1 MPFDPDKALNEMKPQ
16 GGFNPD
22 LALAEMQPQQS
33 PGPLTAAATPP
44 TPLTAQDAR
53 TAFGQPPEQGIV
65 DKLFGAYDAVT
76 QRSQIGANRIETALQ
91 QYATTPREPTSIGA
105 VGENLLKGVLK
116 AAPEMAGAVLND
128 IREFGPGY
136 AAAKFGT
143 GVVDFFVGQGQ
154 DILSLATS
162 QPVARDRKGI
172 SGEFE
177 EAYRGL
183 VGQDFTAPAV
193 PGFFESGS
201 ETRQRILEDP
211 APLALAAVGGVAAKA
226 RPQLR
231 FAKESVK
238 GAIDIRTGRAVSEQI
253 ARGPEAR
260 LIQLEAGKVA
270 PKALK
275 APEGD
280 IQPTVEPFKK
290 PTIPDRIVT
299 AKEPSKVAR
308 EVLPVKGK
316 TPETIAKELD
326 LVFNGMQERP
336 KGKPSVFTFTD
347 KKTGSTF
354 LVDDLAKVQGRLREV
369 KKSFGKP
376 KVGAVEK
383 VTKPKQGKQ
392 AWEMTREEYVKS
404 GIDRLVADDIKRAP
418 KDATFIRNTTENN
431 MLIYHKGQVKKALSE
446 GRPVPESV
454 LKDYPDLVKKKPLRM
469 DGTVRPERVVKPVKP
484 LPQKS
489 IDLYHKVMA
498 EGDINKVQQ
507 LIHPDNKTWRKM
519 FTEETGLKLPK
530 TVKGSYDIAREWLAS
545 RKPPDLKPPAKGKVE
560 TPKEAVTYP
569 EDIVKGMTA
578 ETAIKNELYYLARNK
593 DGTINFEKSGKIYD
607 SATKGVINIGGVDA
621 IQAKLRLRR
630 PKTGF
635 GSNILTVTEQQFKK
649 LQQPPIELHAGLTPK
664 VVGETF
670 KKTIPNFIKQLRHRF
685 KTESGK
691 SLVKDVETADT
702 KYRRRQGQQIE
713 KFRQAGIYR
722 GSRFRKGGLKSEAQ
736 REGLADAL
744 EGLKT
749 DNAKLIP
756 DEMVKAGKRIFDEM
770 YFKAKAVG
778 VDVTGY
784 RKKYFPRVMKQE
796 IGEIIFNDLKSKS
809 QKFKELINLNQ
820 TDQVLIDLVERL
832 ADSKQFKPKTIE
844 ALKHLIKT
852 GQAKNYGE
860 AFRLLREQST
870 GDMFRPFGNLEKP
883 RIIELPKEYYERDA
897 LKIISRYTDSWA
909 QRLAEIEIWGKDG
922 SKAIK
927 KFNEIQKTNPEEAK
941 LAETMVD
948 MWSGEYERTR
958 GLTGSMRKFV
968 DFMTAFQFGTK
979 IGLGTATVPNTTQML
994 ISAMVAAGPYR
1005 FAKGLPA
1012 VLKAKGRS
1020 WIRSSGSTIVTA
1032 MRTMAGYEPGGLMGK
1047 VADRLSRTSLFHG
1060 VNKLNQYLSAATADV
1075 FIKDLHRIYNTTKF
1089 GKRKAWAKSW
1099 LDKFNV
1105 DPSKKLTE
1113 NIRQEVMYRFATDS
1127 QLQKNILNDALF
1139 FNTAY
1144 GRPLALFKRF
1154 GFRQAAWIKDVV
1166 FKQELIGNKNPLPL
1180 LRLVAGGIIGGEFVI
1195 WAKNNIRQF
1204 ISGEPVY
1211 RKDDDIW
1218 ERVLND
1224 LAAVGSA
1231 GVLTDIISAD
1241 NYASSLKFAATP
1253 VYVSDAIKAY
1263 KVLEQTELD
1272 RRKYDDWAIVA
1283 LRTPSRAGQF
1293 FGSLPKYLTKRLQTT
1308 GQQKGRLRF
1317 FKGRERTKII
1327 DLILDKKGEQAG
1339 KRMALWNQNYPHSL
1353 IEIGFDDIKRKIISK
1368 TQF

>member
-22 LALAEMQPQQS
+22 LALAEMQPQQ
-33 PGPLTAAATPP
+33 PP
-44 TPLTAQDAR
+44 APLTAQDAR
-53 TAFGQPPEQGIV
+53 TAFGQPPPPKWV
-65 DKLFGAYDAVT
+65 DVLGRQIAETGAHILKSPYSPGTEIAGSAMAEIN
-76 QRSQIGANRIETALQ
+76 QLMRSQQTLGQNIAAGGINLAPYFTPIAGQALFARDI
-91 QYATTPREPTSIGA
+91 ATDPSIVPELA
-105 VGENLLKGVLK
+105 KEVGRTYR
-116 AAPEMAGAVLND
+116 D
-128 IREFGPGY
+128 
-136 AAAKFGT
+136 
-143 GVVDFFVGQGQ
+143 VVTDPKEFVGQ
-154 DILSLATS
+154 LREA
-162 QPVARDRKGI
+162 PVEK
-172 SGEFE
+172 
-177 EAYRGL
+177 
-183 VGQDFTAPAV
+183 T
-193 PGFFESGS
+193 
-201 ETRQRILEDP
+201 
-211 APLALAAVGGVAAKA
+211 LALAAPLLATLGIRAGGKRVAAK
-226 RPQLR
+226 
-231 FAKESVK
+231 VK
-238 GAIDIRTGRAVSEQI
+238 TTRAVSEQI
-253 ARGPEAR
+253 ARGRELPPELPKPQAALVEQLTQPKVEVKQPTIKKPSVTAIDDIIGKRIKSGSVTGIVKEVKNGR
-260 LIQLEAGKVA
+260 LIIQSDRGITVNVPYGKNINIISK
-270 PKALK
+270 PSTKKA
-275 APEGD
+275 
-280 IQPTVEPFKK
+280 
-290 PTIPDRIVT
+290 RIAT
-299 AKEPSKVAR
+299 AAEPSKAV
-308 EVLPVKGK
+308 
-316 TPETIAKELD
+316 
-326 LVFNGMQERP
+326 
-336 KGKPSVFTFTD
+336 
-347 KKTGSTF
+347 
-354 LVDDLAKVQGRLREV
+354 REV
-369 KKSFGKP
+369 KPSPGAPKQAHEMTKAEFGKFTNEASVGELRGEGHRIGETIHAP
-376 KVGAVEK
+376 VEGRVLDVTVLKVDSKGRIIDAIDLDSGKYIVKNGKLQRQLYKLEKSSLPVSEIVENAHKEAVQQAINEGK
-383 VTKPKQGKQ
+383 IKYHPDYPELSKPPQVKAGKQ
-392 AWEMTREEYVKS
+392 AWEMTRAEFLPRKEISKIEYFPPFIYGTTKGYTINKSTLRKIKDNYEVGRASKPGDIDIAILMKDGEIVGSYKSDKLSIYEAHRKKGLSHELVRERIKIGPLSKTGNYSKS
-404 GIDRLVADDIKRAP
+404 GLGAVSS
-418 KDATFIRNTTENN
+418 F
-431 MLIYHKGQVKKALSE
+431 HKKEVKQALSE
-446 GRPVPESV
+446 GKPVPESV
-454 LKDYPDLVKKKPLRM
+454 LKDYPDLLKLQK
-469 DGTVRPERVVKPVKP
+469 VKP
-484 LPQKS
+484 
-489 IDLYHKVMA
+489 
-498 EGDINKVQQ
+498 
-507 LIHPDNKTWRKM
+507 
-519 FTEETGLKLPK
+519 
-530 TVKGSYDIAREWLAS
+530 
-545 RKPPDLKPPAKGKVE
+545 KPPDLKPPAKG
-560 TPKEAVTYP
+560 T
-569 EDIVKGMTA
+569 
-578 ETAIKNELYYLARNK
+578 
-593 DGTINFEKSGKIYD
+593 
-607 SATKGVINIGGVDA
+607 
-621 IQAKLRLRR
+621 
-630 PKTGF
+630 
-635 GSNILTVTEQQFKK
+635 
-649 LQQPPIELHAGLTPK
+649 IELQAGLTPK
-664 VVGETF
+664 VVGETVR
-670 KKTIPNFIKQLRHRF
+670 KTIPDFIKQLRHRF

-713 KFRQAGIYR
+713 KFRQAGIFR
-722 GSRFRKGGLKSEAQ
+722 GSRFRRGGLKSEAQ

-749 DNAKLIP
+749 DKAKLIP

-832 ADSKQFKPKTIE
+832 ADSRQFKPKTIE

-922 SKAIK
+922 SKAIE

-941 LAETMVD
+941 LAETMID
-948 MWSGEYERTR
+948 IWSGEYERTR
-958 GLTGSMRKFV
+958 GLTGRMRKFV

-1005 FAKGLPA
+1005 FAKGVPA
-1012 VLKAKGRS
+1012 VLRAKGRS

-1047 VADRLSRTSLFHG
+1047 VADRLSKTSGFHG
-1060 VNKLNQYLSAATADV
+1060 INKLNQYLSAATADV
-1075 FIKDLHRIYNTTKF
+1075 FIKDLHRIYNTTKS

-1241 NYASSLKFAATP
+1241 NYAKSLKFAATP

-1263 KVLEQTELD
+1263 QVLEDTELD

-1283 LRTPSRAGQF
+1283 KRTPSRAGQF
-1293 FGSLPKYLTKRLQTT
+1293 FGSLPKYLTKRAQTT
-1308 GQQKGRLRF
+1308 GQKKGRIKF
-1317 FKGRERTKII
+1317 FKGRERTEII
-1327 DLILDKKGEQAG
+1327 NLILDGKGEAAG
-1339 KRMALWNQNYPHSL
+1339 KRIALWNLNYPLSP
-1353 IEIGFDDIKRKIISK
+1353 IEIGFDDIKGKIISK
-1368 TQF
+1368 MKF